1 MILIEDDNHCER
13 GGTFERFEDAVA
25 ELRRRAAI
33 PWDEPP
39 NKAPCSSWRTCGRA
53 YYVLEYDASGA
64 QWIRLREAAV
74 LNISAKGVEWV
85 EDFEKAWAASA
96 AGGK

>member
-39 NKAPCSSWRTCGRA
+39 NAAPCTAWRTCGRA
-53 YYVLEYDASGA
+53 YCVLEYDDTREP
-64 QWIRLREAAV
+64 WVLLRRAAV
-74 LNISAKGVEWV
+74 LNVSAKGVEWV
-85 EDFEKAWAASA
+85 EDFENTWAAG
-96 AGGK
+96 AGGP